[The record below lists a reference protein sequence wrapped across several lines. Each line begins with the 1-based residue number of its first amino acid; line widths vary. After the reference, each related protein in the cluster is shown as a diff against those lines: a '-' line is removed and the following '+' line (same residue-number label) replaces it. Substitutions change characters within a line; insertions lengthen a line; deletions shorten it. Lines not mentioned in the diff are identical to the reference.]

1 MTPGPSFPR
10 PQASARPVP
19 REKRHAQI
27 PSAAQLKEKPMPSSR
42 RRRSSAVLT
51 AALSA
56 LALSLA
62 ACTPG
67 SGSNNESPAAEAD
80 RTVETDVAAM
90 GEQTLT
96 VWDQEVRGGQ
106 NEQMTQLNEAFMAK
120 YPNITIERNSQSFED
135 LATTLRL
142 ALSGDDAPDVVEANN
157 GRNAMGDFVAAGQLL
172 PLDPWSEEYGW
183 ADRYPESV
191 LQYSQYSEDGKTFG
205 SGNLYGLPQVGE
217 VVGVFYSKPKLA
229 ELGLEVPEDWSGF
242 EAAME
247 TAKEAGETPMLLG
260 NIEKWPA
267 LHVFGPVQGSL
278 VSTDDVEKLGFGN
291 AGASWTTPENEA
303 AAQKL
308 ADWQSKGYFN
318 DGVNGTDYDAAW
330 QSLAAGDGVFL
341 MGGSWLAADLQ
352 DAMGDDVGFFVP
364 AEAAGEPAKTTGGTG
379 LPFTVTRES
388 ENPDLA
394 AAYIDF
400 ITSDEAMAILAET
413 GNLPVVD
420 TQKYA
425 PESGV
430 LQDVF
435 SEFGSVSAEGALLP
449 YLDYATPT
457 MADTMG
463 EALQGVLDG
472 RTSPKEFTEVL
483 EADYA
488 EFTNA
493 G

>member
-1 MTPGPSFPR
+1 MT
-10 PQASARPVP
+10 A
-19 REKRHAQI
+19 
-27 PSAAQLKEKPMPSSR
+27 SR
-42 RRRSSAVLT
+42 RRPLGMGLT

-56 LALSLA
+56 AALSLA

-67 SGSNNESPAAEAD
+67 SGNDAPEERDPGATIQTNVS
-80 RTVETDVAAM
+80 AM

-106 NEQMTQLNEAFMAK
+106 NEQMTRLNEAFMEK
-120 YPNITIERNSQSFED
+120 YPNITIERNSQSFDD

-157 GRNAMGDFVAAGQLL
+157 GRNAMGAFVAAGQLL
-172 PLDPWSEEYGW
+172 SLDLWAGIYGW
-183 ADRYPESV
+183 SDRYPASV

-217 VVGVFYSKPKLA
+217 VVGVFYSKSKLA
-229 ELGLEVPEDWSGF
+229 ELGLDVPEDWAGF
-242 EAAME
+242 EAALQ
-247 TAKEAGETPMLLG
+247 TARDAGETPLLLG

-267 LHVFGPVQGSL
+267 LHVFGPVQGSM
-278 VSTDDVEKLGFGN
+278 VSTEDVRKLGFGN

-308 ADWQSKGYFN
+308 ADWESSGYFN

-352 DAMGDDVGFFVP
+352 DAMGEDAGFFVP
-364 AEAAGEPAKTTGGTG
+364 SVNRGDAPATTGGTG
-379 LPFTVTRES
+379 LPFTVTSEA

-425 PESGV
+425 PESG
-430 LQDVF
+430 LLKDVY
-435 SEFGSVSAEGALLP
+435 SEFGAVSADGALLP

-472 RTSPKEFTEVL
+472 RVSPQEFTQAL
-483 EADYA
+483 ETDYA
-488 EFTNA
+488 EFTSA

>member
-1 MTPGPSFPR
+1 
-10 PQASARPVP
+10 
-19 REKRHAQI
+19 
-27 PSAAQLKEKPMPSSR
+27 MPSSR
-42 RRRSSAVLT
+42 RRRSSVVLA

-56 LALSLA
+56 AALALT

-67 SGSNNESPAAEAD
+67 SAGDAPAERDPDAA
-80 RTVETDVAAM
+80 VQTDIGAM
-90 GEQTLT
+90 GEKTLT

-157 GRNAMGDFVAAGQLL
+157 GRNAMGNFVAAGQLL
-172 PLDPWSEEYGW
+172 PLDPWAEEYGW
-183 ADRYPESV
+183 ADRYPQSV
-191 LQYSQYSEDGKTFG
+191 LQYSQYSEDGTTFG

-217 VVGVFYSKPKLA
+217 VVGVFYSKSKLKD
-229 ELGLEVPEDWSGF
+229 LGLDVPADWAAF
-242 EAAME
+242 ESALN
-247 TAKEAGETPMLLG
+247 TAKDAGQTPLLLG

-278 VSTDDVEKLGFGN
+278 VSTEEVQKLGFGN

-308 ADWQSKGYFN
+308 IDWQSKGYFN

-330 QSLAAGDGVFL
+330 QQLAAGDGVFL

-352 DAMGDDVGFFVP
+352 DAMGEDAGFFVP
-364 AEAAGEPAKTTGGTG
+364 AAAAGEAPKTTGGTG
-379 LPFTVTRES
+379 LPFTITSES

-400 ITSDEAMAILAET
+400 ITSDEAMAILADT

-430 LQDVF
+430 LQDVY
-435 SEFGSVSAEGALLP
+435 SEFGSVSADGALLP

-472 RTSPKEFTEVL
+472 RTSPQEFTEAL

-488 EFTNA
+488 EFTDA